1 MALGELTASGGG
13 VDSDGGFFRVR
24 HEENPCRSIFW
35 MENFALALLIRFD
48 ASPVV
53 EFDSP
58 SNEDDSVE

>member
-1 MALGELTASGGG
+1 MVLGELIAGGGG
-13 VDSDGGFFRVR
+13 VESEGGFLRVR

-48 ASPVV
+48 GSFVV

-58 SNEDDSVE
+58 SNDDDSVE